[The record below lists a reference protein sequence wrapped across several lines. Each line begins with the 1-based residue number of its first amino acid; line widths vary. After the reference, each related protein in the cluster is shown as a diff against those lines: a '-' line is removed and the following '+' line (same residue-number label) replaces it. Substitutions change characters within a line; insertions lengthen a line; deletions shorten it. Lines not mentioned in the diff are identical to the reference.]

1 MNLRECA
8 PADRVEDASDDF
20 PEVGPGEWTRSLP
33 ESEAI
38 DVVLWVAAEESAV
51 KSRSVLA
58 GTHPPSMVINVY
70 NVRPMIK
77 KILVILIQNSA
88 SPNHRTDQRLSRPK
102 RTKQTEIKMAGFNG
116 FQYSTMTLMAVS
128 SKQTKAH

>member
-1 MNLRECA
+1 
-8 PADRVEDASDDF
+8 
-20 PEVGPGEWTRSLP
+20 
-33 ESEAI
+33 
-38 DVVLWVAAEESAV
+38 
-51 KSRSVLA
+51 
-58 GTHPPSMVINVY
+58 MVINVY

-128 SKQTKAH
+128 SKHTKAH